1 MFISKKKNI
10 STIKKLPIIK
20 SIIGDEM
27 NKECFDCGSP
37 NPEFI
42 SINNAIFLCRNCSYL
57 HKKFPEEISK
67 IISNNLYKLEETELY
82 YLYYGGNRKM
92 SEFIYL
98 NPKLSKYKSDILYK
112 MNEMKFYREN
122 LSNIINEKLGI
133 NESIENYKYI
143 KNNNNYNNWNN
154 CNTFNL
160 KRKYNRRN
168 ILYLNENNN
177 FENIVT
183 DEKLARFSTTNKV
196 PKKYKK
202 RFIPE
207 LEDKNQVNR
216 ISVHNRN
223 PAILLDMDYSQDIRN
238 NSNNNSNLVWLN
250 NSNYESDSNNKGY
263 RNPGK
268 TSFNYKNYIN
278 NTININ
284 NSNNNNFYFNQSESD
299 IDKKYNMRNTSN
311 NNYLTFYNKF
321 KFEIPKKFKIPPTVN
336 SSFNLSTFRI
346 YSKPRLPKCAMDIK
360 KIKNNTKSLNFSGYE
375 NYYTMQNVNNNNY
388 NKSRITTDNKKL
400 INKRNDINSRNDIN
414 NIINNNIRNRYSKI
428 KSKINQ
434 RKNLF
439 EFNYLSD
446 DINKIN
452 EQHKQIKLLS
462 NLINSNDYLHNNNDN
477 LDESDKVQNLSF
489 IDEIE
494 TKNNSTEK
502 KIRTK
507 KRKEYRKKYLERKN
521 FEKEERKKMETEEKR
536 RREELKKIM
545 NEKNINKKQ
554 NKKKLTKKERL
565 KLIEEERLAMQREEI
580 KAKKKKAFENKVI
593 KEEDEEYEQELET
606 PKDININ
613 TSELDKIK
621 ESNLN
626 FNKNNNNS
634 NTKINVDIN
643 NSNKKERNDEI
654 IDTFKNSIRNRYKRK
669 KNKL

>member
-10 STIKKLPIIK
+10 SIIKKLPIIK

-57 HKKFPEEISK
+57 HKQFPDEISE
-67 IISNNLYKLEETELY
+67 IISNNLYKLDEKELY
-82 YLYYGGNRKM
+82 YLYYGGNRKL

-112 MNEMKFYREN
+112 MNEMKFYRDN

-143 KNNNNYNNWNN
+143 KNNNYNNWNN
-154 CNTFNL
+154 FNTLNL
-160 KRKYNRRN
+160 KRKYNRRK
-168 ILYLNENNN
+168 ILYLNEKDN
-177 FENIVT
+177 FENII
-183 DEKLARFSTTNKV
+183 DDSKLARFSTTNKV

-202 RFIPE
+202 RYIPE
-207 LEDKNQVNR
+207 LEDKYQNNR

-223 PAILLDMDYSQDIRN
+223 PAILLDMDYSQDIKN
-238 NSNNNSNLVWLN
+238 HSNKNSNLVWLN
-250 NSNYESDSNNKGY
+250 NSNYESDSKNKGY
-263 RNPGK
+263 GNLGK

-311 NNYLTFYNKF
+311 SNYLTFYNKF
-321 KFEIPKKFKIPPTVN
+321 KFEIPKKFKIPSTVN
-336 SSFNLSTFRI
+336 SSFNLSTFII
-346 YSKPRLPKCAMDIK
+346 YSKPRLPKCGMNLK
-360 KIKNNTKSLNFSGYE
+360 NIKNNTKSLNFSGYQ

-388 NKSRITTDNKKL
+388 NNSKITDNKKL
-400 INKRNDINSRNDIN
+400 TNIGNDRNNRIGIN
-414 NIINNNIRNRYSKI
+414 NTINNIRNKYSKI
-428 KSKINQ
+428 KSKISE

-439 EFNYLSD
+439 ELNYLSD
-446 DINKIN
+446 DISKIN
-452 EQHKQIKLLS
+452 GQHKQIKFS
-462 NLINSNDYLHNNNDN
+462 NIINSNDYLPNNYNN
-477 LDESDKVQNLSF
+477 LNESDKVQNLS
-489 IDEIE
+489 ILDEIE

-502 KIRTK
+502 KLKSK

-521 FEKEERKKMETEEKR
+521 FEKEERKKMEKEEKR
-536 RREELKKIM
+536 RKEELKKIM
-545 NEKNINKKQ
+545 DEKNKNKKQ

-565 KLIEEERLAMQREEI
+565 KLIEEERLSMQKEEM
-580 KAKKKKAFENKVI
+580 KAKKKKAFENRVI

-606 PKDININ
+606 PKGLNMNI
-613 TSELDKIK
+613 SESDKIK

-626 FNKNNNNS
+626 FVKTNNNS
-634 NTKINVDIN
+634 NTKINANIN
-643 NSNKKERNDEI
+643 NNNINNKKDRNDEI
-654 IDTFKNSIRNRYKRK
+654 VDTFKNSIRNRYKRK

>member
-10 STIKKLPIIK
+10 SIIKKLPIIK

-42 SINNAIFLCRNCSYL
+42 SINNAIFLCGNCSYL
-57 HKKFPEEISK
+57 HKQFPDEISE
-67 IISNNLYKLEETELY
+67 IISNNLYKLDEKELY
-82 YLYYGGNRKM
+82 YLYYGGNRKL

-112 MNEMKFYREN
+112 MNEMKFYRDN

-143 KNNNNYNNWNN
+143 KNNNYNNWNN
-154 CNTFNL
+154 FNTLNL
-160 KRKYNRRN
+160 KRKYNRRK
-168 ILYLNENNN
+168 ILYLNEKDN
-177 FENIVT
+177 FENII
-183 DEKLARFSTTNKV
+183 DDSKLARFSTTNKV

-202 RFIPE
+202 RYIPE
-207 LEDKNQVNR
+207 LEDKYQNNR

-223 PAILLDMDYSQDIRN
+223 PAILLNMDYSQDIKN
-238 NSNNNSNLVWLN
+238 HSNKNSNLVWLN
-250 NSNYESDSNNKGY
+250 NSNYESDSKNKGY
-263 RNPGK
+263 GNLGK

-311 NNYLTFYNKF
+311 SNYLTFYNKF
-321 KFEIPKKFKIPPTVN
+321 KFEIPKKFKIPSTVN

-346 YSKPRLPKCAMDIK
+346 YSKPRLPKCGMNLK
-360 KIKNNTKSLNFSGYE
+360 NIKNNTKSLNFSGYQ

-388 NKSRITTDNKKL
+388 NNSKITDNKKL
-400 INKRNDINSRNDIN
+400 INIRNDRNGIN
-414 NIINNNIRNRYSKI
+414 NTINNIRNKYSKI
-428 KSKINQ
+428 KSKINE

-439 EFNYLSD
+439 ELNYLSD

-452 EQHKQIKLLS
+452 DQHKQNKFS
-462 NLINSNDYLHNNNDN
+462 NVINSNDYLPNNNN
-477 LDESDKVQNLSF
+477 LNESDKVQNLS
-489 IDEIE
+489 ILDEIE

-502 KIRTK
+502 KLKSK

-521 FEKEERKKMETEEKR
+521 FEKEERKKMEKEEKR
-536 RREELKKIM
+536 RKEELKKIM
-545 NEKNINKKQ
+545 DEKNKNKKQ

-565 KLIEEERLAMQREEI
+565 KLIEEERLSMQKEEM
-580 KAKKKKAFENKVI
+580 KAKKKKAFENRVI

-606 PKDININ
+606 PKGLNMNI
-613 TSELDKIK
+613 SESDKIK

-626 FNKNNNNS
+626 FVKTNNNS
-634 NTKINVDIN
+634 NTKINANIN
-643 NSNKKERNDEI
+643 NNNNKKDRNDEI
-654 IDTFKNSIRNRYKRK
+654 VDTFKNSIRNRYKRK

>member
-10 STIKKLPIIK
+10 SIIKKLPIIK

-57 HKKFPEEISK
+57 HKQFPDEISE
-67 IISNNLYKLEETELY
+67 IISNNLYKLDEKELY
-82 YLYYGGNRKM
+82 YLYYGGNRKL

-112 MNEMKFYREN
+112 MNEMKFYRDN

-143 KNNNNYNNWNN
+143 KNNNYNNWNN
-154 CNTFNL
+154 FNTLNL
-160 KRKYNRRN
+160 KRKYNRRK
-168 ILYLNENNN
+168 ILYLNEKDN
-177 FENIVT
+177 FENII
-183 DEKLARFSTTNKV
+183 DDSKLARFSTTNKV

-202 RFIPE
+202 RYIPE
-207 LEDKNQVNR
+207 LEDKYQNNR

-223 PAILLDMDYSQDIRN
+223 PAILLDMDYSQDIKN
-238 NSNNNSNLVWLN
+238 HSNKNSNLVWLN
-250 NSNYESDSNNKGY
+250 NSNYESDSKNKGY
-263 RNPGK
+263 GNLGK

-311 NNYLTFYNKF
+311 SNYLTFYNKF
-321 KFEIPKKFKIPPTVN
+321 KFEIPKKNKIPSTVN
-336 SSFNLSTFRI
+336 SSFNLSTFII
-346 YSKPRLPKCAMDIK
+346 YSKPRLPKCGMNLK
-360 KIKNNTKSLNFSGYE
+360 NIKNNTKSLNFSGYK

-388 NKSRITTDNKKL
+388 NNSKITDNKKL
-400 INKRNDINSRNDIN
+400 TNIGNDRNNRIGIN
-414 NIINNNIRNRYSKI
+414 NTINNIRNKYSKI
-428 KSKINQ
+428 KSKISE

-439 EFNYLSD
+439 ELNYLSD
-446 DINKIN
+446 DISKIN
-452 EQHKQIKLLS
+452 GQHKQIKFS
-462 NLINSNDYLHNNNDN
+462 NIINSNDYLPNNYNN
-477 LDESDKVQNLSF
+477 LNESDKVQNLS
-489 IDEIE
+489 ILDEIE

-502 KIRTK
+502 KLKSK

-521 FEKEERKKMETEEKR
+521 FEKEERKKMEKEEKR
-536 RREELKKIM
+536 RKEELKKIM
-545 NEKNINKKQ
+545 DEKNKNKKQ

-565 KLIEEERLAMQREEI
+565 KLIEEERLSMQKEEM
-580 KAKKKKAFENKVI
+580 KAKKKKAFENRVI

-606 PKDININ
+606 PKGLNMNI
-613 TSELDKIK
+613 SESDKIK

-626 FNKNNNNS
+626 FVKTNNNS
-634 NTKINVDIN
+634 NTKINANIN
-643 NSNKKERNDEI
+643 NNNINNKKDRNDEI
-654 IDTFKNSIRNRYKRK
+654 VDTFKNSIRNRYKRK